1 MSSAT
6 RSRRWRGSR
15 GAGPA
20 RRPADAGNLV
30 ATGTCAGLLQVLPG
44 HRANRAL
51 VGTIVATVAEV
62 GPGVLGG
69 DAVER
74 GAERPL

>member
-44 HRANRAL
+44 QTFAADFGGL
-51 VGTIVATVAEV
+51 GT
-62 GPGVLGG
+62 
-69 DAVER
+69 VELEQTAR
-74 GAERPL
+74 